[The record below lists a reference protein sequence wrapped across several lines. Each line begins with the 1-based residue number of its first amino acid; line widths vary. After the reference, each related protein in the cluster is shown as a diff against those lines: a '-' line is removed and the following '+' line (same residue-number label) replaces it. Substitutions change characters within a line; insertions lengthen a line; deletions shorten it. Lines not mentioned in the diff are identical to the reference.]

1 MEDIGTHTNG
11 YKLSMNKFMRKL
23 LESMQTEEEG
33 FYHSCISHIMLLQ
46 KSQLVSSV
54 LGTTYSKHPQMLET
68 LSNAAR

>member
-1 MEDIGTHTNG
+1 
-11 YKLSMNKFMRKL
+11 MRKL
-23 LESMQTEEEG
+23 LESIQTEEEG